1 MDKIALH
8 SVKAAQDELDGE
20 QQEEEVG
27 EVEEE
32 QEVHLAEVGFPT
44 TDDDEFVDANHT
56 ASNSFEMDDDE
67 LLTSDLDAEEPVV
80 ETTNYANSNDRIE
93 LNEQE
98 SAAVVHAHDDDDFS
112 DEDLLAD

>member
-1 MDKIALH
+1 MDKSALH

-20 QQEEEVG
+20 EEVG
-27 EVEEE
+27 VVDEE
-32 QEVHLAEVGFPT
+32 QEVHLAEGGFPT

-67 LLTSDLDAEEPVV
+67 LLTSDLDAEEPDV
-80 ETTNYANSNDRIE
+80 ETTNYANNNDRIE

>member
-1 MDKIALH
+1 MDKSALH
-8 SVKAAQDELDGE
+8 SAKAAQDELDGE
-20 QQEEEVG
+20 EEVG
-27 EVEEE
+27 VVVEE
-32 QEVHLAEVGFPT
+32 QEVHIAEGGFPT
-44 TDDDEFVDANHT
+44 PTDDDEFVDANHT

-80 ETTNYANSNDRIE
+80 KTTNYAKNNDRIDI
-93 LNEQE
+93 NEQE